1 MSPFDIELRAIERQL
16 DFSDAG
22 KAVSRFL
29 ANRNRRLFSMSTE
42 NALLTLM
49 REGVSVQESSV
60 DSKRDL
66 EDALR
71 GACNDFIEHTTLSLA
86 KSIVSWVPQCQATKS
101 NLSEQAYMNGE
112 YVQKMVVATAD
123 SIDEQWNKVTTE
135 MTLYLESPATRSIL
149 LKPVSRKIA
158 RLMEETRQI
167 IHQNS
172 VDGENGWNADI
183 RANILKLLD
192 DMERAVKKVARS
204 KTSGT
209 SAAVSTTET
218 T

>member
-1 MSPFDIELRAIERQL
+1 L

-71 GACNDFIEHTTLSLA
+71 GACNDFIEHTCTSLA
-86 KSIVSWVPQCQATKS
+86 KSIMAWVAQCKACKS
-101 NLSEQAYMNGE
+101 NLQDQVCMKGE
-112 YVQKMVVATAD
+112 SVQSIVGQTAD
-123 SIDEQWNKVTTE
+123 SIEEQWIEVTNQ
-135 MTLYLESPATRSIL
+135 MALYLESPATRSIL
-149 LKPVSRKIA
+149 LKPVSRKIS
-158 RLMEETRQI
+158 RWLEEAHNFVGQ
-167 IHQNS
+167 S
-172 VDGENGWNADI
+172 VDGENGWDATI
-183 RANILKLLD
+183 RANVLQQ
-192 DMERAVKKVARS
+192 MSHVEHAVKKVIT
-204 KTSGT
+204 KK
-209 SAAVSTTET
+209 
-218 T
+218 